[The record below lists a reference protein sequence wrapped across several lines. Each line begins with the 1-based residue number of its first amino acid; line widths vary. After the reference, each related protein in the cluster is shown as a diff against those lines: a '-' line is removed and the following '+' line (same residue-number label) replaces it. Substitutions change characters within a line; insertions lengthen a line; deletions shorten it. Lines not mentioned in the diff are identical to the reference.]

1 MNYESEGRRP
11 KAEGCEARS
20 NLRGEAVAIMRGTKQ
35 SARHE
40 AICEAKPWQ
49 SCEECPPRAEGVAT

>member
-20 NLRGEAVAIMRGTKQ
+20 NLNYELLKQ
-35 SARHE
+35 SLLDARNKE
-40 AICEAKPWQ
+40 LFFESFTFKKAMLVSSIFFVIFSP
-49 SCEECPPRAEGVAT
+49 S

>member
-1 MNYESEGRRP
+1 MNP

-35 SARHE
+35 SE
-40 AICEAKPWQ
+40 L
-49 SCEECPPRAEGVAT
+49 